1 MGYYVGLDVSLNTV
15 FICIVDEKGKV
26 VREQEVSS
34 TPETIGGFLL
44 GTGLEIAKIGLE
56 SGNLTH
62 YLTKGLLAKNYE
74 VIVMESRKMAAILAV
89 TINKT
94 DKNDARGLANALRV
108 GHYKTCV
115 HRSDDALETR
125 TLLHGRGTL
134 VDERTHL
141 VCSIKGHL
149 KVYGIKLGKGKDK
162 TFRTKVEDAISSLK
176 MSVQKTI
183 QALLNVLDALDL
195 EIKNLDKEVVQLGKR
210 DADVQLLQSID
221 GVGPITALAFKAEMD
236 DPQRFENSKD
246 AGAYVGLTPT
256 QYSSGET
263 QRQGGISKKGS
274 RRTRCLLVEAA
285 TSLLMRSKK
294 WSKLKAWGMKLLK
307 KKGAKKA
314 IIAVARKMAVMMHR
328 MLITKQPFKRTDKK
342 TEEKAA

>member
-1 MGYYVGLDVSLNTV
+1 MRHYVGLDVSLDTV
-15 FICIVDEKGKV
+15 SVCIVDEIGKV
-26 VREQEVSS
+26 VREQELSS
-34 TPETIGGFLL
+34 TPEAIGGFLL
-44 GTGLEIAKIGLE
+44 GAGLEIAKIGLE

-62 YLTKGLLAKNYE
+62 YLTKGLLSMKYE
-74 VIVMESRKMAAILAV
+74 VVVMDSRKMAAILAV

-94 DKNDARGLANALRV
+94 DKNDARGIAEALRV
-108 GHYKTCV
+108 GHYKQCI
-115 HRSDDALETR
+115 HRSDDSLEIR

-141 VCSIKGHL
+141 VSSIKGHL
-149 KVYGIKLGKGKDK
+149 KVYGIKLGKGKGK
-162 TFRTKVEDAISSLK
+162 TFKEKVEISISALK

-183 QALLNVLDALDL
+183 QALLNVLDVL
-195 EIKNLDKEVVQLGKR
+195 EVEINKLDKEVVRLGKH
-210 DADVQLLQSID
+210 DADVLLLQSID
-221 GVGPITALAFKAEMD
+221 GVGPVTALAFKAEMD
-236 DPQRFENSKD
+236 NPARFKDSRD

-263 QRQGGISKKGS
+263 QRQGGISKRGS

-294 WSKLKAWGMKLLK
+294 WSKLKAWGMKLVK

-314 IIAVARKMAVMMHR
+314 IVAVARKMAVMMHR
-328 MLITKQPFKRTDKK
+328 MLITKKPFERTGNPQ
-342 TEEKAA
+342 EKMAA

>member
-1 MGYYVGLDVSLNTV
+1 MSYYVGLDVSLNTV
-15 FICIVDEKGKV
+15 FICIVDKEGRIF
-26 VREQEVSS
+26 REQEVPS
-34 TPETIGGFLL
+34 TPEAIGGFLL
-44 GTGLEIAKIGLE
+44 GTGLEITKIGLE

-62 YLTKGLLAKNYE
+62 YLTKGLLSMKYE

-94 DKNDARGLANALRV
+94 DKNDARGIAEALRV
-108 GHYKTCV
+108 GHYKQYI
-115 HRSDDALETR
+115 HRSDNSLEIR

-141 VCSIKGHL
+141 VSSIKGHV

-162 TFRTKVEDAISSLK
+162 TFRQKVEANISILK
-176 MSVQKTI
+176 TSVQKTI
-183 QALLNVLDALDL
+183 QALLNILDVLEV
-195 EIKNLDKEVVQLGKR
+195 EIKNLDKEVIQLGR
-210 DADVQLLQSID
+210 HDADVQLLQSID
-221 GVGPITALAFKAEMD
+221 GVGPITALAFKAEIDNPARFD
-236 DPQRFENSKD
+236 DSKD
-246 AGAYVGLTPT
+246 AGAYVGLTPI

-263 QRQGGISKKGS
+263 QKRGGISKRGS

-294 WSKLKAWGMKLLK
+294 WSKLKAWGMKLMK

-314 IIAVARKMAVMMHR
+314 IVAVARKMAVVMHR
-328 MLITKQPFKRTDKK
+328 MLITKEPFKRTDKPK
-342 TEEKAA
+342 EEKAA

>member
-1 MGYYVGLDVSLNTV
+1 MSYYVGLDVSLNTV
-15 FICIVDEKGKV
+15 FVCIVDETGKV
-26 VREQEVSS
+26 VREQELAS
-34 TPETIGGFLL
+34 TPEAIGGFLL
-44 GTGLEIAKIGLE
+44 GTGLEIKKIGLE

-62 YLTKGLLAKNYE
+62 YLTKGLLSMKYE
-74 VIVMESRKMAAILAV
+74 VVVMDSRKMAAILAV

-94 DKNDARGLANALRV
+94 DKNDARGIAEALRV
-108 GHYKTCV
+108 GHYKQCV
-115 HRSDDALETR
+115 HRSDDSLETR

-141 VCSIKGHL
+141 VSSIKGHL
-149 KVYGIKLGKGKDK
+149 KVYGIKLGKGTGK
-162 TFRTKVEDAISSLK
+162 TFREKVEASISSLK
-176 MSVQKTI
+176 TSVQKTI
-183 QALLNVLDALDL
+183 QALLNVLDVLEV
-195 EIKNLDKEVVQLGKR
+195 EIKKLDKEVVQLGRR

-236 DPQRFENSKD
+236 NPARFKDSKD

-263 QRQGGISKKGS
+263 HRHGGISKRGS
-274 RRTRCLLVEAA
+274 RQTRCLLVEAA

-294 WSKLKAWGMKLLK
+294 WSKLKAWGMKLMK

-314 IIAVARKMAVMMHR
+314 IVAVARKMAVMMHR
-328 MLITKQPFKRTDKK
+328 MLITKKPFKRTDKPK
-342 TEEKAA
+342 EEKAA